1 KLPWVTISG
10 KHRGGAIKFTEPEP
24 QKEPKNLRRL
34 KKAIRKKWGTVA
46 LIDIL
51 KEAALRTGMLR
62 ALAPAGTREAID
74 EAKLLERLLLI
85 AYAYGTN
92 SGISSV
98 AAGEH
103 GHSEEELRYTAR
115 RYLTATGLKAA
126 GVEIANATFAA
137 RQETVW
143 GQGTTTVASDS
154 THFKAWDRNIFTE
167 WHSRYGGRGVLVYWH
182 IEKGSMAIHSQ
193 LLNCT
198 ASEVAAAIEGMMRHA
213 TDMKA
218 QGNYVDSHGQ
228 SELGF
233 GLTRLL
239 GYDLLPRIKQI
250 NKVKLYRPGR
260 EDEDTY
266 DNLAD
271 AMTRPVRWD
280 VIENNYDQ
288 LIKYATAIRVGT
300 ASTEAILRRFTRTAS
315 HPVYQAM
322 LEVGRAQKTIFVARY
337 LRDRDLQREI
347 QEGLNVVEGWNGAND
362 IIFFGKSGE
371 LSSNR
376 RDQQELSVL
385 ALHLLQT
392 ALVFVNTLMIQD
404 MLAGPEWADVLT
416 DEDKRALTPLF
427 WMHIQPYGEVR
438 LNMGSRLQLAVPA
451 PTDIEPEP
459 EPVAA

>member
-1 KLPWVTISG
+1 
-10 KHRGGAIKFTEPEP
+10 
-24 QKEPKNLRRL
+24 
-34 KKAIRKKWGTVA
+34 
-46 LIDIL
+46 
-51 KEAALRTGMLR
+51 M
-62 ALAPAGTREAID
+62 
-74 EAKLLERLLLI
+74 ERLLLI

-103 GHSEEELRYTAR
+103 GHSEEDLRYTAR
-115 RYLTATGLKAA
+115 RYLTARGLKAA

-137 RQETVW
+137 RSESVW

-198 ASEVAAAIEGMMRHA
+198 ASEVAAVIEGMMRHA
-213 TDMKA
+213 TTMQA
-218 QGNYVDSHGQ
+218 EGNYVDSHGQ
-228 SELGF
+228 SEIGF

-239 GYDLLPRIKQI
+239 GYELLPRIKQI
-250 NKVKLYRPGR
+250 NKVKLYRPGPR
-260 EDEDTY
+260 GRGHLPTPGRR
-266 DNLAD
+266 L
-271 AMTRPVRWD
+271 TRPIRWD

-322 LEVGRAQKTIFVARY
+322 LEVGPRAEDHLRRPLPARPRPPARDPGGPQRRRGMERRQRHHL
-337 LRDRDLQREI
+337 LRQERRTRLQPPRPART
-347 QEGLNVVEGWNGAND
+347 L
-362 IIFFGKSGE
+362 
-371 LSSNR
+371 
-376 RDQQELSVL
+376 VL

-404 MLAGPEWADVLT
+404 MLADPEWAGVLT

-427 WMHIQPYGEVR
+427 WMHIQPYGEVQ
-438 LNMGSRLQLAVPA
+438 LNMSSRLVLGGPA
-451 PTDIEPEP
+451 LLGPDEHEPTDRPMPGEQDG
-459 EPVAA
+459 